1 MVYDAYKVDPN
12 DMPPPAP
19 DNKWKRKVVFGV
31 GALSVAVIIAAVVG
45 SLVTTKN
52 ETDSS
57 GGKGVGSADYSS
69 PTEAPTLPP
78 APLNCTIKDMGP
90 VWPEDYC
97 NWCDIVL
104 GRDGDTI
111 VITNSNSY
119 APEGEIIKGFEVLVG
134 PFRMESHVPSDAMMS
149 IAFSDTHFFAADPL
163 DWKAG
168 AVVRVSPKGPSG
180 EILEGAAVDVRPA
193 PGNTEEMSMF
203 GEAIAVD
210 DAVLAV
216 GAPNDDDMAGS
227 AFVFRQNPNNA
238 SDWTEEAKF
247 TPPDFGVQNF
257 GNSVLVKGDFVVVA
271 ADHYGDDTEGAVFF
285 YEYDP
290 LSQLWMNLTN
300 QTLFNEDCDGNF
312 GTSLAFTGEDGLLVS
327 CPMKDDATGV
337 VYYYQR
343 VDKDDGPWE
352 YVLTQTI
359 RAKGGK
365 PLDKFGG
372 NNKHITM
379 NPKGDF
385 MAIGTYD
392 EVTYGA
398 NGVMYLFSKFDN
410 SWLQVGKID
419 PPPDTAYFGDKAVMA
434 GDRVLISS
442 WENAFLYEMTCVEDR
457 DQIDQEQETGK

>member
-193 PGNTEEMSMF
+193 PGNTEEMSMICSVRRSPWTMPCSRW
-203 GEAIAVD
+203 E
-210 DAVLAV
+210 LPTTMTWP
-216 GAPNDDDMAGS
+216 GARS
-227 AFVFRQNPNNA
+227 SFVR
-238 SDWTEEAKF
+238 
-247 TPPDFGVQNF
+247 
-257 GNSVLVKGDFVVVA
+257 
-271 ADHYGDDTEGAVFF
+271 
-285 YEYDP
+285 
-290 LSQLWMNLTN
+290 
-300 QTLFNEDCDGNF
+300 
-312 GTSLAFTGEDGLLVS
+312 
-327 CPMKDDATGV
+327 
-337 VYYYQR
+337 
-343 VDKDDGPWE
+343 
-352 YVLTQTI
+352 I
-359 RAKGGK
+359 R
-365 PLDKFGG
+365 
-372 NNKHITM
+372 IM
-379 NPKGDF
+379 Q
-385 MAIGTYD
+385 AIGRKRPSSRPPLRFW
-392 EVTYGA
+392 GA
-398 NGVMYLFSKFDN
+398 EF
-410 SWLQVGKID
+410 W
-419 PPPDTAYFGDKAVMA
+419 
-434 GDRVLISS
+434 
-442 WENAFLYEMTCVEDR
+442 
-457 DQIDQEQETGK
+457 